1 MSKGTKND
9 QAKPDL
15 SLIPTDAL
23 WDIGRAFTY
32 GKDKYGRHN
41 FREGI
46 EVSRLLAAA
55 MRHIT
60 QYNEGEDIDEESGNN
75 HLGHAGAA
83 ICMAIFMHYNKPE
96 MDNRW
101 KKVDKSKP

>member
-60 QYNEGEDIDEESGNN
+60 QYNEGEDIDYNDGPVDSFEEAQLNCLKRLILTCN
-75 HLGHAGAA
+75 TKNQN
-83 ICMAIFMHYNKPE
+83 I
-96 MDNRW
+96 
-101 KKVDKSKP
+101 